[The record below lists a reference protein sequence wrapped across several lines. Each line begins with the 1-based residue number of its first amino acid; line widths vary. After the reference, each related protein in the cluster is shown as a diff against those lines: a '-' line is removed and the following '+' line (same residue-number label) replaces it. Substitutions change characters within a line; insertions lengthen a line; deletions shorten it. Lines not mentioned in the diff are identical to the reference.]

1 MLDTILTWQFW
12 LILATICVFIELL
25 TNTFA
30 LFAMAGGCLV
40 AMILDLIGMGYVAEL
55 VGFSVGTVATFVCLK
70 PFVKRHLES
79 KKNGSYQSNIE
90 ALIGRE
96 ATVTQDSNGEGI
108 TRIKIDGDNWQAHTA
123 DYGRLAVGDRV
134 RVVAYDSIVLTVE
147 RV

>member
-96 ATVTQDSNGEGI
+96 ATVTQDSNGEGMATTGKPTPPTMADSQSATVSGWWHT
-108 TRIKIDGDNWQAHTA
+108 TRLCLLW
-123 DYGRLAVGDRV
+123 RECEL
-134 RVVAYDSIVLTVE
+134 
-147 RV
+147 